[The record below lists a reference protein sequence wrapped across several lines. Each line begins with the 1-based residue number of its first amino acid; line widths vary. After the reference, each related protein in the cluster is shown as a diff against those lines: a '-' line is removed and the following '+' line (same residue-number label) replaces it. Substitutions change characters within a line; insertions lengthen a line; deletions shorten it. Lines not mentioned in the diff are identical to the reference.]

1 MIKASTYGRKLTHT
15 GVVGSDPYLAP
26 EVYDHTRY
34 DPRAADIWSIAIMFC
49 CMTLRRFPWKAPR
62 LSDNSYRLFVS
73 PPDPDQ
79 DKVLDQHRRS
89 LAPGSKTASTAPPS
103 RNPSAD
109 DSANDNSPEHKHHH
123 HHNPSQGGSESVS
136 RQTTASNPDQQPTI
150 KGPVR
155 LLRLLPRETRHII
168 GRMLELDP
176 KKRADMDEIL
186 ADPWVQNSLVC
197 RQEEN
202 GVIIKAPNHTHT
214 LQPSNA
220 GG

>member
-1 MIKASTYGRKLTHT
+1 MSK
-15 GVVGSDPYLAP
+15 
-26 EVYDHTRY
+26 Y
-34 DPRAADIWSIAIMFC
+34 DPQPTDIWSMAIIFC

-62 LSDNSYRLFVS
+62 ISDNSYRLFVS

-79 DKVLDQHRRS
+79 DRYLEAQRR
-89 LAPGSKTASTAPPS
+89 GSNRGSVSEPAS
-103 RNPSAD
+103 RNPSSTE
-109 DSANDNSPEHKHHH
+109 DSSEHKHHH
-123 HHNPSQGGSESVS
+123 HHHHNQENKSESVS
-136 RQTTASNPDQQPTI
+136 RQSTQSDPNSQPTI
-150 KGPVR
+150 KGPLR

-176 KKRADMDEIL
+176 RKRADMDEIL

-202 GVIIKAPNHTHT
+202 GVVIKAPNHVHA

-220 GG
+220 GK

>member
-1 MIKASTYGRKLTHT
+1 MT

-26 EVYDHTRY
+26 EVYDHAKY
-34 DPRAADIWSIAIMFC
+34 DPRPADIWSIAIIFC

-62 LSDNSYRLFVS
+62 ISDNSYRLFVS

-79 DKVLDQHRRS
+79 DKVLDAHRRS
-89 LAPGSKTASTAPPS
+89 VAGQSRSEPAS
-103 RNPSAD
+103 RNSSIAEESD
-109 DSANDNSPEHKHHH
+109 GHHH
-123 HHNPSQGGSESVS
+123 HHHHHDSTNNSSQPVS
-136 RQTTASNPDQQPTI
+136 RQSTATGGDSQPTI
-150 KGPVR
+150 KGPLR

-176 KKRADMDEIL
+176 KKRAEMDEIL

-197 RQEEN
+197 KQEED
-202 GVIIKAPNHTHT
+202 GVIVKAPNHTHT

-220 GG
+220 AATK